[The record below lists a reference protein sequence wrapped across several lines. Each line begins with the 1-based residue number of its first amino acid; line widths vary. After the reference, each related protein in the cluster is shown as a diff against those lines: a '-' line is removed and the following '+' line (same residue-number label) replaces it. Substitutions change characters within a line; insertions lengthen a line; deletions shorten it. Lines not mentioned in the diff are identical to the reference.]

1 MLILARRI
9 NESIMIGDQVEISV
23 VDIKGDQVKLG
34 ISAPKQVKVYRRE
47 VYRSIQEENVAAA
60 KAAPER
66 LPALDGLLPS
76 PAEHPPG
83 TAEHPPGTAEHPP
96 GTAEHPPGIT
106 ERPPGR

>member
-34 ISAPKQVKVYRRE
+34 ISAPRSVKVYRRE

-60 KAAPER
+60 RAAPGT
-66 LPALDGLLPS
+66 LPSLDGLLP
-76 PAEHPPG
+76 PRPG
-83 TAEHPPGTAEHPP
+83 S
-96 GTAEHPPGIT
+96 
-106 ERPPGR
+106 

>member
-34 ISAPKQVKVYRRE
+34 INAPKQVKVYRRE
-47 VYRSIQEENVAAA
+47 VYRAIQEENLAAA
-60 KAAPER
+60 KAAPDR
-66 LPALDGLLPS
+66 LPALDGLLS
-76 PAEHPPG
+76 E
-83 TAEHPPGTAEHPP
+83 T
-96 GTAEHPPGIT
+96 T